1 MTYGDTVITI
11 SKFIDDHVRHHFPEI
26 KNKLV
31 QINRGIDYKYFD
43 LDSVSQKRK
52 EGILNKF
59 TIPEKCHIIL
69 LPGRITSWKGHRV
82 AVEALNIL
90 LKKDPPPK
98 SPFYPPKKVLRSPSF
113 ALQKIS

>member
-52 EGILNKF
+52 RGN
-59 TIPEKCHIIL
+59 
-69 LPGRITSWKGHRV
+69 S
-82 AVEALNIL
+82 
-90 LKKDPPPK
+90 
-98 SPFYPPKKVLRSPSF
+98 
-113 ALQKIS
+113 